1 MLLVATELDSSVLE
15 YKNPLECQLCES
27 RDHIFLVHCSVSN
40 TSICVS
46 YNVGAQK
53 IVGAWIKL
61 LEAEDREWCCFLL

>member
-53 IVGAWIKL
+53 IVGA
-61 LEAEDREWCCFLL
+61 